1 MMVDL
6 GTASVRLVG
15 VGIYTVKE
23 AARLVGANAITV
35 SRWLR
40 GYRFPTKWSGQG
52 QSPPLFHTELPE
64 VEGKL
69 AIGFLDLIELLFI
82 KAFRSEGVSLPTIRL
97 AARKAAKKWKND
109 HPFCLKRFATDGR
122 TIFATV
128 ADGLDKDQVL
138 ELTRSQLGFKS
149 ILNPYL
155 KNMDYSKLG
164 VDRWWPLGKDKV
176 VFLDPRIAF
185 GKPVVTAHNVPT
197 ESIWDAVRVNR
208 SLSEVAKWFDLP
220 VSEVQAAVDFEM
232 SRAA

>member
-1 MMVDL
+1 MIDMA
-6 GTASVRLVG
+6 TASVPLAG

-23 AARLVGANAITV
+23 AARLVGAKGITV

-40 GYRFPTKWSGQG
+40 GYRFPTRRSGQG
-52 QSPPLFHTELPE
+52 QSPPLFCTELPE

-82 KAFRSEGVSLPTIRL
+82 KAFRTEGVSLPTIRL
-97 AARKAAKKWKND
+97 AARKAAKKWNNN

-128 ADGLDKDQVL
+128 ADGLDRDHVL
-138 ELTRSQLGFKS
+138 ELTRSQLGFKT

-164 VDRWWPLGKDKV
+164 VGRWWPLGKDRV

-185 GKPVVTAHNVPT
+185 GKPVVAPHNVPT
-197 ESIWDAVRVNR
+197 ESIWDAVRANG
-208 SLSEVAKWFDLP
+208 SLSEVAKWFDMP
-220 VSEVQAAVDFEM
+220 ASEVQAAVDFET
-232 SRAA
+232 SRVA